1 MQNLNATLFD
11 SGRFSLWFRIPALVV
26 GVGALW
32 IGIALGAYS
41 LFDVTLGLPLRGAR
55 GSPMLGSLV
64 CLGIGA
70 VWIFIWFAQVRVFY
84 DTPRQ
89 ELVVWSR
96 GYLGSH
102 ERRVSLAGSREFHIR
117 QVRSGLAGRT
127 WRVCVEFTDGR
138 SEQLIDIPA
147 GVEPFAK
154 ALSEATNLPVSKH
167 ENEV

>member
-1 MQNLNATLFD
+1 MQNLSAKLFD

-26 GVGALW
+26 GVAALW
-32 IGIALGAYS
+32 IGIALGADS

-55 GSPMLGSLV
+55 GSPMLGSLA

-70 VWIFIWFAQVRVFY
+70 VWIFIWFAQLRVFY

-89 ELVVWSR
+89 ELIVWSR

-102 ERRVSLAGSREFHIR
+102 ERRVSLAGSRELHIR
-117 QVRSGLAGRT
+117 EVRSGLAASM
-127 WRVCVEFTDGR
+127 WRVSVEFTDGR
-138 SEQLIDIPA
+138 SEKLIDIPA

-154 ALSEATNLPVSKH
+154 ALAEATNLRVTTH
-167 ENEV
+167 EN